1 MTEQFLI
8 WYFSIGDL
16 CLVLCSHRSHQ
27 FAQRIRVSQQEKCLI
42 FIFIVFYLSNF
53 LNINTFFVALFSK
66 FGANIKNIENLN
78 INPWLSTYFI
88 KKSAKI
94 KRSLG
99 LTFLKIRIEWRNL
112 KLEIHIQDYL
122 SRVLHFTVLE
132 KLTCSLP
139 RICLV

>member
-1 MTEQFLI
+1 MAAEQKTNTTHVCQLEHSFMIADLYQKLSFDCFSQLRTSITLHRNDRAITNLI
-8 WYFSIGDL
+8 FSIGDL

-88 KKSAKI
+88 K
-94 KRSLG
+94 R
-99 LTFLKIRIEWRNL
+99 
-112 KLEIHIQDYL
+112 
-122 SRVLHFTVLE
+122 
-132 KLTCSLP
+132 
-139 RICLV
+139 